1 MSKANIF
8 IHVSGSISA
17 FKSASLISMLKKAG
31 YSVRTSL
38 SSGGSK
44 FIGRATLSGISGEP
58 VIEDQFSSVFSQMDH
73 IDISE
78 KWADLILIFPASA
91 NTINRLAAGMA
102 DDFIGAAFLANNN
115 RVPFWIAPAMNS
127 NMYQHPAVCD
137 AIQKL
142 SSWGVQVLPTGV
154 GLMACGTEGAGRL
167 MEADE
172 VFERIELALDSGR
185 LGKRTAEA
193 EEIRK

>member
-17 FKSASLISMLKKAG
+17 FKSASLISMLKKVG

-44 FIGRATLSGISGEP
+44 FLGKDTLSGISGEP
-58 VIEDQFSSVFSQMDH
+58 VIEDQFSAVFSQMDH
-73 IDISE
+73 IDIPE
-78 KWADLILIFPASA
+78 KWADLILVYPASA
-91 NTINRLAAGMA
+91 NTINRLAVGMA
-102 DDFIGAAFLANNN
+102 DDFIGAVFLANNG
-115 RVPFWIAPAMNS
+115 RVPFWVAPAMNS
-127 NMYQHPAVCD
+127 NMYQHPAVVQSID
-137 AIQKL
+137 TL
-142 SSWGVQVLPTGV
+142 SRWGVQVLPTGV

-167 MEADE
+167 MEAEE

-185 LGKRTAEA
+185 LGQRAGETGESVK
-193 EEIRK
+193 